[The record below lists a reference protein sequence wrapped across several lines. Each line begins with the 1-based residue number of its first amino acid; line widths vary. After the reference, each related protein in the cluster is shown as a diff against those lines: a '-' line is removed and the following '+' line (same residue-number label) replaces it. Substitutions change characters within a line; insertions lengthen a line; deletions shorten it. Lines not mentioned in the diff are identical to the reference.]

1 MQYHITNSKPW
12 FVEPEEVNPN
22 DRVERVLVANSMAA
36 TSCGIEWCFPS
47 EKLQRCEVVIYPSF
61 FHSYQRANLLG
72 HSWPKEMSWT
82 SNTWFFIG
90 QRATSAWET
99 TWPGCCWPLE
109 SSLAVGSSHEWFMVL
124 PFASISCWLHG
135 TTILTLCYLNLGF
148 IGIKSMKDSFF
159 STHTEALDSD
169 INVGHWGQSPR
180 GHV

>member
-1 MQYHITNSKPW
+1 MIRGAWRSQPKWPRWTG
-12 FVEPEEVNPN
+12 
-22 DRVERVLVANSMAA
+22 LVANSMAA

-47 EKLQRCEVVIYPSF
+47 EKLQSCEVVIYPSF
-61 FHSYQRANLLG
+61 FHSYQRATLLG
-72 HSWPKEMSWT
+72 HSWPKTDELNFKHLIFYW
-82 SNTWFFIG
+82 
-90 QRATSAWET
+90 ATGHFCMVVS
-99 TWPGCCWPLE
+99 WPGCCWPLE

-148 IGIKSMKDSFF
+148 IGIKSMKDSFL

-169 INVGHWGQSPR
+169 R